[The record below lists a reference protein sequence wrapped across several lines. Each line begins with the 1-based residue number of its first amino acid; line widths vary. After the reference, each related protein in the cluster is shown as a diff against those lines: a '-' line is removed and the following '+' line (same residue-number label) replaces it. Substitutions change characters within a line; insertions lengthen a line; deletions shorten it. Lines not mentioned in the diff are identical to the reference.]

1 MQQAENMRCWIC
13 GRSRKELEKVVR
25 EYWQNEKLTKD
36 LHIELMEGDLYL
48 DACFETIAI
57 RKRGSKEKMQ
67 IPVCIICSILI
78 RKYALECI
86 RHNVKIV
93 IKAKQHDTLTNL

>member
-25 EYWQNEKLTKD
+25 EYWQNERLTKD
-36 LHIELMEGDLYL
+36 LHIELMKGDLYL
-48 DACFETIAI
+48 DACFETVAL

-67 IPVCIICSILI
+67 ISVCVICSMLI
-78 RKYALECI
+78 RQYILDCL
-86 RHNVKIV
+86 RHNLKVIVKTSDALI
-93 IKAKQHDTLTNL
+93 T